1 MTGRTNDPRRTRRSA
16 MWLNTKHWA
25 LCCVALGISVV
36 SAGTV
41 EQAIILADPQM
52 QVKDGAVQGCGY
64 RLKAIPQS
72 FDGRSPVLALDAS
85 FNLYFGGIGLMK
97 GGAIHSDF
105 KDGKPQPT
113 TKPIENFWLKAQGD
127 KPTSAVNGKVLAAD
141 TPGYLLY
148 GATVDS
154 VLALYR
160 SVADGTPLTLGVR
173 LKGEGIDRIYSGV
186 VQISDADRRQGRQ
199 CLGDLLR
206 ETETASAASRSG
218 K

>member
-1 MTGRTNDPRRTRRSA
+1 MTVRTNDQRRTGREA
-16 MWLNTKHWA
+16 VGPHPKYWA
-25 LCCVALGISVV
+25 LCFLASAISAV

-85 FNLYFGGIGLMK
+85 FNLYFRGIGLMK

-113 TKPIENFWLKAQGD
+113 TKPIENFWLKTQGD
-127 KPTSAVNGKVLAAD
+127 KPTSAANGKVLAAD

-148 GATVDS
+148 AASVDS

-160 SVADGTPLTLGVR
+160 SVADGTQLTVGVR
-173 LKGEGIDRIYSGV
+173 LKGEGVDRIYSGV
-186 VQISDADRRQGRQ
+186 VQVSDADRRQGMQ

-206 ETETASAASRSG
+206 EIEAASPTSRPG
-218 K
+218 R